1 MKIKTKKEMNLPE
14 LIEWGWKNKELSK
27 NKRFT
32 SKNKG
37 NLTIKQSVIFN
48 DFSYA
53 EIECNYCYGPE
64 DIFTVEIEE
73 PITEETKLDLIE
85 RFISGPGS
93 ACYKSH
99 GNKTIKECSRR
110 SPEKY
115 TTTQFY
121 IENDYRELVLIW
133 TREKGL
139 VE

>member
-1 MKIKTKKEMNLPE
+1 MPTIKRKVEMNLPQ

-48 DFSYA
+48 HFSYA

-73 PITEETKLDLIE
+73 EITENTVMPKMLTIYCDDSTLIQE
-85 RFISGPGS
+85 NTSLKFLSKTNLRS
-93 ACYKSH
+93 AH
-99 GNKTIKECSRR
+99 IMN
-110 SPEKY
+110 
-115 TTTQFY
+115 
-121 IENDYRELVLIW
+121 NDGTLTLIW
-133 TREKGL
+133 AKEKGL